1 MDHLEEIKMR
11 LSIEEL
17 VGSYVQLKKAG
28 RNLRGLCPFHSEKT
42 PSFMV
47 SPEKGI
53 AYCFGCH
60 QGGDIFKFIQLVESV
75 DFPEAIDI
83 LAQKTNVVVPKK
95 APEIAN
101 KRLKGI
107 EINQSTV
114 SFYKDQ
120 LERNKKHKEYFL
132 DRGLTQDTISQFQ
145 LGYAPDSF
153 DQLKNHLTE
162 KGYTVRDL
170 LDAAV
175 TNQRSIADKNTY
187 DRFRNRLIFPIFDH
201 QDNPVAFSGR
211 IIGEGEPKYLNSP
224 ETPTYNK
231 SFVLYGLNW
240 AKEAIKQ
247 EDLAIF
253 VEGYMDVI
261 AAHQAGTK
269 NVIATCGTASTP
281 QQLKLIQRYTKNI
294 AFAFDQDSAGMD
306 ATFRAIELAQIGDL
320 NIQIIQIPNGKDP
333 DECIKEDVEKWREA
347 VKNPI
352 TVMDFYFNYALNQFD
367 KEKLEG
373 KKNILNFLLP
383 LIKLYKSEVEQ
394 SIYLNRLALDLK
406 TDVRFLWN
414 DLKNLKKKKTYTPSK
429 NEPEKHASSEAERK
443 KFSREEFLLG
453 FIFTYPEF
461 YEELA
466 NNFINNIPVD
476 PDTERFYS
484 ALKKVYTSGSSI
496 DIGAVRDELGEE
508 EQEKIDIYTLLI
520 EDIYPDFPEDA
531 AKREVQKLTREI
543 NRQNL
548 YSMQKEYEFK
558 IRKASDLS
566 EKKLLLNSYNELLK
580 LSTKI

>member
-60 QGGDIFKFIQLVESV
+60 QGGDIFKFIQLIESV

-107 EINQSTV
+107 EVNQSTV

-120 LERNKKHKEYFL
+120 LERNKKHKDYFL
-132 DRGLTQDTISQFQ
+132 DRGLTEETISQFK

-162 KGYTVRDL
+162 KGYTIRDL

-175 TNQRSIADKNTY
+175 ASQRSIADKNAY

-201 QDNPVAFSGR
+201 QGNPVGFSGR

-240 AKEAIKQ
+240 AKEAVKQ
-247 EDLAIF
+247 EDMAIF

-261 AAHQAGTK
+261 AAYQAGTK
-269 NVIATCGTASTP
+269 NVVATCGTALTP

-294 AFAFDQDSAGMD
+294 AFAFDQDSAGMQ

-320 NIQIIQIPNGKDP
+320 NIQIIQIPSGKDP
-333 DECIKEDVEKWREA
+333 DECIKEDLEKWKEA
-347 VKNPI
+347 VENPV
-352 TVMDFYFNYALNQFD
+352 TVMDFYFDYALRQFD

-373 KKNILNFLLP
+373 KKDILNFLLP
-383 LIKLYKSEVEQ
+383 LIKLYRSEVEQ

-406 TDVRFLWN
+406 TDVRLLWN
-414 DLKNLKKKKTYTPSK
+414 DLKNLKSKTNYTPQK
-429 NEPEKHASSEAERK
+429 EATEKEPEKK

-461 YEELA
+461 YEELT

-496 DIGAVRDELGEE
+496 DVDAVKEELSEE
-508 EQEKIDIYTLLI
+508 EQGKINIYTLLI
-520 EDIYPDFPEDA
+520 EDIYPDFSQDA

-543 NRQNL
+543 NRKNL
-548 YSMQKEYEFK
+548 YNMQKEYEFR

-566 EKKLLLNSYNELLK
+566 EKKLILNRYNELLK